1 MKQTTFFEEAQS
13 LQERFARR
21 MTSALGESA
30 TVVSHDLA
38 ERLRVRRELALQR
51 GRFARA
57 QSNSLADTP
66 LVTLVNGRNSLSL
79 GAPSRWFFR
88 LASGA
93 PLLVLLIG
101 MLFIQHWSSRE
112 QVLAAAAIDALLL
125 ADELPVRAYTDP
137 GFAEFL
143 KAPSQ

>member
-1 MKQTTFFEEAQS
+1 
-13 LQERFARR
+13 
-21 MTSALGESA
+21 
-30 TVVSHDLA
+30 
-38 ERLRVRRELALQR
+38 
-51 GRFARA
+51 
-57 QSNSLADTP
+57 
-66 LVTLVNGRNSLSL
+66 
-79 GAPSRWFFR
+79 
-88 LASGA
+88 
-93 PLLVLLIG
+93 

>member
-1 MKQTTFFEEAQS
+1 MRQDIFIDEARS
-13 LQERFARR
+13 LQERFSRR
-21 MTSALGESA
+21 MTSALGERA
-30 TVVSHDLA
+30 NIVPHELA

-57 QSNSLADTP
+57 RSKALVGTP
-66 LVTLVNGRNSLSL
+66 VAALVNGRNSLSL
-79 GAPSRWFFR
+79 GAPSRWLLR

-93 PLLVLLIG
+93 PLLVLLTG

-125 ADELPVRAYTDP
+125 ADELPVRAYADP

-143 KAPSQ
+143 KAPTQ